1 MTLKEVY
8 DEVQRQKP
16 NAFTEAEITQWISN
30 IEIQIAR
37 EIYHVDSIEYS
48 WTADQNTELLMEAP
62 FEDIYVLYVMAQI
75 DFRNGD
81 YSRYNN
87 ELSQFD
93 QRFTDAQA
101 SYLRRHKPRRKWFK
115 WFP

>member
-1 MTLKEVY
+1 MTLKQVIEEV
-8 DEVQRQKP
+8 DRQKP
-16 NAFTEAEITQWISN
+16 NAFTNDEKTQFVAN
-30 IEIQIAR
+30 CEIQVAE
-37 EIYHVDSIEYS
+37 EIFGVDAPEYD
-48 WTADQNTELLMEAP
+48 WTGDQNTELLLKAP
-62 FEDIYVLYVMAQI
+62 FEDVYILYVMAQI

-81 YSRYNN
+81 YGRYNN

-101 SYLRRHKPRRKWFK
+101 WNLRRHKPRRRWFR

>member
-1 MTLKEVY
+1 MTLKAIIEEV
-8 DEVQRQKP
+8 DRQRP
-16 NAFTEAEITQWISN
+16 NAFSELEKTEMLNRLEM
-30 IEIQIAR
+30 QIAD
-37 EIYHVDSIEYS
+37 EIFGTLAAKLDWSVDRNS
-48 WTADQNTELLMEAP
+48 ELLLSAP
-62 FEDIYVLYVMAQI
+62 YDDIYVIYLMAQI